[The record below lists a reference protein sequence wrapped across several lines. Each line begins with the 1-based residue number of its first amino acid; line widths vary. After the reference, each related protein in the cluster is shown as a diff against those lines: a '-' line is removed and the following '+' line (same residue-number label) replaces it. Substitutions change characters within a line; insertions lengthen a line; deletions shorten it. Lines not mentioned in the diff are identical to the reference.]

1 MSKVKKNDLGKG
13 IAALLGNIEEE
24 INQGPE
30 AMKEVVREL
39 SHSVA
44 LIPIDQIEI
53 NPYQPRKHFNEE
65 ALNELRDSIKIFGII
80 QPLTVRR
87 MTHNQ
92 YQLISGERR
101 LRASKLAEL
110 TEVPAYVRLVDDQE
124 LMEMALI
131 ENIQREDLNPIEIAT
146 TYSRLKVE
154 FGLTDEKLGERVE
167 RKRSTVTNMLSL
179 LKLPDAIQQ
188 SLKEGKISV
197 GHAKV
202 LGGVGDDRAF
212 QLALHL
218 LAVEKKYSVRDLEAE
233 VSNFREAA
241 AKRKKAKA
249 TPSVSDEYKPVVSQ
263 LSAFFGTKV
272 GFKVKANGGGSISIN
287 FKSNTDLSRILD
299 LIEEK

>member
-1 MSKVKKNDLGKG
+1 MSKVKKNELGKG
-13 IAALLGNIEEE
+13 IAALLGNIEAE

-39 SHSVA
+39 SHTVA
-44 LIPIDQIEI
+44 FIPIDQIEI

-65 ALNELRDSIKIFGII
+65 ALHELRDSIKIFGII
-80 QPLTVRR
+80 QPITVRR

-110 TEVPAYVRLVDDQE
+110 AEVPAYVRLVDDQE

-146 TYSRLKVE
+146 TYSRLKTE
-154 FGLTDEKLGERVE
+154 FGLTDEKLGQRVE

-202 LGGVGDDRAF
+202 LGGVGDDRGF
-212 QLALHL
+212 QLALHV
-218 LAVEKKYSVRDLEAE
+218 LAVDKKYSVRDLEAE
-233 VSNFREAA
+233 VVRYREDK

-249 TPSVSDEYKPVVSQ
+249 TPSVSDEYKPVVNQ
-263 LSAFFGTKV
+263 LNAFFGAKV
-272 GFKVKANGGGSISIN
+272 QFKVKPNGTGSISIN
-287 FKSNTDLSRILD
+287 FKNNADLNRIMD